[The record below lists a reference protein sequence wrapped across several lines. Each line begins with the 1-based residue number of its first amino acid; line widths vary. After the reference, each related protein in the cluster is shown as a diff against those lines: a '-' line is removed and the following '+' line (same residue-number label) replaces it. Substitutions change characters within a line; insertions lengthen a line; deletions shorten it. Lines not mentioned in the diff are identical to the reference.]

1 MRTAAE
7 TVRDHPGL
15 QFSFYLETVRLYRC
29 FFFHIYVKEINCR
42 RSVKGEDMK
51 KRRWICMFLLLQ
63 VLWCSMTGMAV
74 YGMEPDIPVSAV
86 VSGQAQAV
94 SIQAPSAVLMEA
106 STGKLLFEKD
116 ADEKRSPASVT
127 KVMTLLLIFDAL
139 KAGKIQMTD
148 QVTTSAYAKSMGG
161 SQVFLEE
168 GETQTVETL
177 IKCIVIASGN
187 DASVAMAEYI
197 SGTEEAFV
205 QQMNERAEGLGM
217 TKTHFV
223 DCCGL
228 TEDPSHVTTAR
239 DIALMSRELID
250 QYPQIHNYSTIWM
263 ENITHVTKQGTKEF
277 GLSNTNKLLRMATNF
292 KVTGLKT
299 GSTSLA
305 KYCLSATAEKDGVRL
320 IASIMAAP
328 DFKARFADAQT
339 LLNYGFSVCRKYED
353 RDWESLKKAV
363 KVKRGE
369 TDQVEAVQEQGFSY
383 VDVSG
388 TDLSGIEK
396 KVLPDNSLEAPVKKG
411 QKAGK
416 VQYLL
421 GGKTIGEV
429 DLVTTEEVP
438 AMSLKKAIEDVL
450 DSFSL

>member
-1 MRTAAE
+1 MKRTKAAGFLLALLMTAGQVTAALASE
-7 TVRDHPGL
+7 PE
-15 QFSFYLETVRLYRC
+15 LEL
-29 FFFHIYVKEINCR
+29 
-42 RSVKGEDMK
+42 
-51 KRRWICMFLLLQ
+51 
-63 VLWCSMTGMAV
+63 
-74 YGMEPDIPVSAV
+74 PVGVPAR
-86 VSGQAQAV
+86 AV
-94 SIQAPSAVLMEA
+94 SRETAQIQAEAGNGAASQTAIQISAPSAVLMEA
-106 STGKLLFEKD
+106 STGQIIYEKG
-116 ADEKRSPASVT
+116 ADDKRSPASVT
-127 KVMTLLLIFDAL
+127 KVMTLILIFDAL
-139 KAGKIQMTD
+139 AEGKIQLSD
-148 QVTTSAYAKSMGG
+148 EVVTSAHAKSMGG

-205 QQMNERAEGLGM
+205 QQMNKRAEGLGM
-217 TKTHFV
+217 TGTHFV

-239 DIALMSRELID
+239 DIALMSRELIN

-339 LLNYGFSVCRKYED
+339 LLNYGYANCKLYED
-353 RDWESLKKAV
+353 KEGITLPEISVEGGIKSGAELVLNGTFRYLSLKGEDLSSVEKKLVLSESL
-363 KVKRGE
+363 
-369 TDQVEAVQEQGFSY
+369 
-383 VDVSG
+383 
-388 TDLSGIEK
+388 
-396 KVLPDNSLEAPVKKG
+396 PAPVEPG
-411 QKAGK
+411 QKAG
-416 VQYLL
+416 VLEYLL
-421 GGKTIGEV
+421 NGEKIGEMDV
-429 DLVTTEEVP
+429 VTAEAVRE
-438 AMSLKKAIEDVL
+438 AQYGDYLKWMIKIWRLEKAFD
-450 DSFSL
+450 F

>member
-1 MRTAAE
+1 MKRTKAAGFLLALLMTAGQVTAALASE
-7 TVRDHPGL
+7 PE
-15 QFSFYLETVRLYRC
+15 LEL
-29 FFFHIYVKEINCR
+29 
-42 RSVKGEDMK
+42 
-51 KRRWICMFLLLQ
+51 
-63 VLWCSMTGMAV
+63 
-74 YGMEPDIPVSAV
+74 PVGVPAR
-86 VSGQAQAV
+86 AV
-94 SIQAPSAVLMEA
+94 SRETAQIQAEAGNGAASQTAIQISAPSAVLMEA
-106 STGKLLFEKD
+106 STGQIIYEKG
-116 ADEKRSPASVT
+116 ADDKRSPASVT
-127 KVMTLLLIFDAL
+127 KVMTLILIFDAL
-139 KAGKIQMTD
+139 AEGKIQLSD
-148 QVTTSAYAKSMGG
+148 EVVTSAHAKSMGG

-205 QQMNERAEGLGM
+205 QQMNKRAEGLGM
-217 TKTHFV
+217 TGTHFV

-239 DIALMSRELID
+239 DIALMSRELIN

-320 IASIMAAP
+320 IATIMAAP

-339 LLNYGFSVCRKYED
+339 LLNYGYANCKLYED
-353 RDWESLKKAV
+353 KEGITLPEIPVEGGIKSGAELVLNGTFRYLSLKGEDLSSVEKKLVLSESL
-363 KVKRGE
+363 
-369 TDQVEAVQEQGFSY
+369 
-383 VDVSG
+383 
-388 TDLSGIEK
+388 
-396 KVLPDNSLEAPVKKG
+396 PAPVEPG
-411 QKAGK
+411 QKAG
-416 VQYLL
+416 VLEYLL
-421 GGKTIGEV
+421 NGEKIGEMDV
-429 DLVTTEEVP
+429 VTAEAVRE
-438 AMSLKKAIEDVL
+438 AQYGDYLKWMIKIWRLEKAFD
-450 DSFSL
+450 F

>member
-1 MRTAAE
+1 MKRTKAAGFLLALLMTAGQVTAA
-7 TVRDHPGL
+7 L
-15 QFSFYLETVRLYRC
+15 AS
-29 FFFHIYVKEINCR
+29 
-42 RSVKGEDMK
+42 
-51 KRRWICMFLLLQ
+51 
-63 VLWCSMTGMAV
+63 
-74 YGMEPDIPVSAV
+74 EPELALPAGVPAR
-86 VSGQAQAV
+86 AV
-94 SIQAPSAVLMEA
+94 SRETAQIQAEAGDAAASQTAIQISAPSAVLMEA
-106 STGKLLFEKD
+106 STGQIIYEKG
-116 ADEKRSPASVT
+116 ADDKRNPASVT
-127 KVMTLLLIFDAL
+127 KVMTLILIFDAL
-139 KAGKIQMTD
+139 AEGKIYLSD
-148 QVTTSAYAKSMGG
+148 EVVTSAHAKSMGG

-339 LLNYGFSVCRKYED
+339 LLNYGYANCKLYED
-353 RDWESLKKAV
+353 KEGITLPEISVEGGIKSGAELVLNGTFRYLSLKGEDLSSVEKKLVLSESL
-363 KVKRGE
+363 
-369 TDQVEAVQEQGFSY
+369 
-383 VDVSG
+383 
-388 TDLSGIEK
+388 
-396 KVLPDNSLEAPVKKG
+396 PAPVEPG
-411 QKAGK
+411 QKAG
-416 VQYLL
+416 VLEYLL
-421 GGKTIGEV
+421 NGEKIGEMDV
-429 DLVTTEEVP
+429 VTAEAVRE
-438 AMSLKKAIEDVL
+438 AQYGDYLKWMIKIWRLEKAFD
-450 DSFSL
+450 F